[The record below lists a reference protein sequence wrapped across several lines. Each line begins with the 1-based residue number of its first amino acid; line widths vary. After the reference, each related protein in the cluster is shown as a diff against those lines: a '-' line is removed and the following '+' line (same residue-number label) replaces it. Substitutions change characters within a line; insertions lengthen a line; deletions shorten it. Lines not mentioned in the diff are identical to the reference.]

1 MKNTAHRWQPWAAL
15 FLSLLCVCGGLSCAK
30 GASGPNAVDGVIYPE
45 HFRFRDTVPD
55 NDQQEPG
62 GGWRA
67 VCIHAQITHGN
78 SDAKTLCKFEVGIPL
93 RTEDDGEISLE
104 EAQFV
109 AAAMANR
116 AVRDVLSRAHPGDMY
131 IVLCQDFI
139 RTYDAMLRAKYKG
152 SRVSACYSKGIETV
166 PFGYKVG
173 KEPVP

>member
-1 MKNTAHRWQPWAAL
+1 MKDPAHLCQPWAAL
-15 FLSLLCVCGGLSCAK
+15 FLNLLCVCGGLSCAK

-45 HFRFRDTVPD
+45 YFRFRVTVPD

-67 VCIHAQITHGN
+67 VCIHAQIKHGN

-93 RTEDDGEISLE
+93 RTNADGKIPLE
-104 EAQFV
+104 EARF
-109 AAAMANR
+109 AASAMANR
-116 AVRDVLSRAHPGDMY
+116 AARDVLSRAHPGDMY
-131 IVLCQDFI
+131 IVLCRDFI
-139 RTYDAMLRAKYKG
+139 ATYNAMLNAKYQG

-166 PFGYKVG
+166 PFGYQVG